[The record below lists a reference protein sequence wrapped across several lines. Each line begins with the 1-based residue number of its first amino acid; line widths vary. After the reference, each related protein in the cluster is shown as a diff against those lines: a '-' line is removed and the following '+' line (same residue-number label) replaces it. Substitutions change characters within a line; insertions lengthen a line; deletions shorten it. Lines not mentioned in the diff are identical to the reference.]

1 MALPDEQAER
11 ADLLAF
17 LQAQRGSVAAIVEGL
32 DRGGIRQSVVPSRW
46 TPLSLLQHL
55 AHAEHFWF
63 EQILAGHSG
72 PPDWSSVYPE
82 TAGAARRAEDHELPA
97 ALAVYRHQCARSD
110 TNVAATRLDSRPVGR
125 IPADMPTEIHD
136 VRTIVLH
143 MIEETSRHAGHLDIA
158 RELIDGVT
166 GLGPR

>member
-1 MALPDEQAER
+1 MASTDEAER
-11 ADLLAF
+11 VDLLAF
-17 LQAQRGSVAAIVEGL
+17 LQAQRRSVAAIVEGL

-55 AHAEHFWF
+55 AHAEYFWF
-63 EQILAGHSG
+63 EQILAASSG
-72 PPDWSSVYPE
+72 PPDWSSVHTD
-82 TAGAARRAEDHELPA
+82 TAGAACAADDYELQA

-110 TNVAATRLDSRPVGR
+110 TNLAAARLDSRPVGR
-125 IPADMPTEIHD
+125 IPPDMPTEIHD